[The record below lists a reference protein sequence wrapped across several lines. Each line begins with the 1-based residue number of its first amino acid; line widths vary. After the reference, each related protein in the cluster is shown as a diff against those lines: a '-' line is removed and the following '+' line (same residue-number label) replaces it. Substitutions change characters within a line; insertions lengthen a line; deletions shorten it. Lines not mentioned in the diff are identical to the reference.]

1 MAPVKETEFT
11 GYQYRDVVTPA
22 KYNPFKYLSQ
32 NPDTKFS
39 IMAPTSATLKFEFF
53 DMKYLSNT
61 IDFTTVVTD
70 SEIFTN

>member
-1 MAPVKETEFT
+1 
-11 GYQYRDVVTPA
+11 VTPS

-39 IMAPTSATLKFEFF
+39 VMAATELTLKFEFF

-61 IDFTTVVTD
+61 IDFTSKITSADIISGTTQGQLD
-70 SEIFTN
+70 IYFK

>member
-1 MAPVKETEFT
+1 MEPVRETEFT

-39 IMAPTSATLKFEFF
+39 VMAPTEVTLKFEFF

-61 IDFTTVVTD
+61 IDFT
-70 SEIFTN
+70 S